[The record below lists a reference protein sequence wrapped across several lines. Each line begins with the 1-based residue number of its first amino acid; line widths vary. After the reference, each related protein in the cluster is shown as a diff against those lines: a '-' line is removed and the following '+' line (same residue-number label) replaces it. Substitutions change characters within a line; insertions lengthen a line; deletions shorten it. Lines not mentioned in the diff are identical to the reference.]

1 MRDMRDM
8 RELANI
14 IFMFKYLIH
23 PSITALLTWLYVF
36 IVLLSVKSASEAKV
50 DQ

>member
-1 MRDMRDM
+1 MRDM

-23 PSITALLTWLYVF
+23 PSITALLTWL
-36 IVLLSVKSASEAKV
+36 
-50 DQ
+50 